1 MKKIAAMAAAVAL
14 CLVCFAGCSWHNP
27 TITGDIQSVAK
38 QCSKLDDGEQA
49 TVIVTGS
56 LDPKPLHNEGYD
68 WDSFSC
74 VEMASYPYKLRA
86 YVYHELTP
94 DETAI
99 INSGKFT
106 VSGVYTAEADD
117 GLHDPAHKINENV
130 FSLSDCDIVPMEMAG
145 ALSLAAYII
154 AALALEVFI
163 GVPALMVVG
172 AICYVRKRQGK
183 AKYTGSI
190 IALTVFETLM
200 LSIFLSSVA
209 SWYACLVLAIAGAVL
224 FYIRVSLGGKDD
236 AARTADNPEPE
247 KPQQ

>member
-1 MKKIAAMAAAVAL
+1 MKKIAAIAAAAAL
-14 CLVCFAGCSWHNP
+14 CLACFTGCSWHSS
-27 TITGDIQSVAK
+27 TISGDISSVAK

-56 LDPKPLHNEGYD
+56 LDPKPLHDEGYD

-145 ALSLAAYII
+145 VLSLAAYII

-172 AICYVRKRQGK
+172 AICFVRKRQGK

-200 LSIFLSSVA
+200 LSIFLSSAA
-209 SWYACLVLAIAGAVL
+209 SWYVCLVLAIAGALL
-224 FYIRVSLGGKDD
+224 FYIRVSLGGKKSVEHTTK
-236 AARTADNPEPE
+236 ATEPE
-247 KPQQ
+247 EPKH